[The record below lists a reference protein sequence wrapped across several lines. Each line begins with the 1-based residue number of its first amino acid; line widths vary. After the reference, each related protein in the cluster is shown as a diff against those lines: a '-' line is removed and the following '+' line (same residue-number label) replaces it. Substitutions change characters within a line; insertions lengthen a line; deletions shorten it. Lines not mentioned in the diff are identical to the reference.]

1 MQYTVFHAKHPNF
14 GFGGHPEFNTDV
26 VQSDGKASRHCDTQK
41 DFKAVAVVE
50 AKSVDDV
57 FRITN
62 HIDQSWTKNPEVVR
76 YVGQPR
82 STSVGDVVVE
92 QSGTAFRCEMAGWS
106 KI

>member
-1 MQYTVFHAKHPNF
+1 MQYTVFHAKQPSF
-14 GFGGHPEFNTDV
+14 GFGVHPEF
-26 VQSDGKASRHCDTQK
+26 TQK

-50 AKSVDDV
+50 AQSVDDV

-62 HIDQSWTKNPEVVR
+62 HIDDSWTKNPEVIR

-82 STSVGDVVVE
+82 STSVGDVVVD
-92 QSGTAFRCEMAGWS
+92 QSGTACRCEMAGWS